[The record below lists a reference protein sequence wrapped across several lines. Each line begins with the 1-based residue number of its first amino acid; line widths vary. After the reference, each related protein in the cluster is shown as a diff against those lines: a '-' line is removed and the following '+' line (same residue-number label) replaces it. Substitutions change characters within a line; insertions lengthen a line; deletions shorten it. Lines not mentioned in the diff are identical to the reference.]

1 MIGTVEIVTVLLL
14 CLISLIKS
22 QSVNITSFRMLN
34 PDVNVSDVNYFS
46 RSTGSVP
53 CGVGGSPAPADKR
66 VTVYERSVL
75 EIGGKAFGG
84 SAAGNVTAALLIGN
98 NPDFSLYPSNT
109 VGFIVPPVT
118 LVPFPVPVNGSSWT
132 LPRLLPAIL
141 VNVQQNLF
149 ATIQLKYSAG
159 SGAVYYCLDVTI
171 GPPTTNAALKTQKIS
186 WLALEIGIMVILFT
200 Y

>member
-1 MIGTVEIVTVLLL
+1 
-14 CLISLIKS
+14 
-22 QSVNITSFRMLN
+22 MLN

-66 VTVYERSVL
+66 VTIYERSVL
-75 EIGGKAFGG
+75 EIGGIVFGG

-98 NPDFSLYPSNT
+98 NPDFSQYPANT
-109 VGFIVPPVT
+109 VGFIVPPVA
-118 LVPFPVPVNGSSWT
+118 LIPFPVPVNGSSWT
-132 LPRLLPAIL
+132 LPNLFPAIL
-141 VNVQQNLF
+141 VSVQQNQF

-159 SGAVYYCLDVTI
+159 SGAMYQCLDVSI
-171 GPPTTNAALKTQKIS
+171 GPPTTNTALKTQEIS
-186 WLALEIGIMVILFT
+186 WLAWVIGTMVILFT